1 MERQKISYI
10 FKEQSSGTYTQTI
23 TVKNYEDEECE
34 DLSAEYELND
44 IEMELDIDDNTI
56 EACLTEE
63 GNESFKKQLKE
74 QLGLEPEEEGSC
86 AKISFTDIDE
96 IEFENDEGEIEVYK
110 RK

>member
-74 QLGLEPEEEGSC
+74 QFGREPEEESGC
-86 AKISFTDIDE
+86 LKISFTDIDE
-96 IEFENDEGEIEVYK
+96 IEFENDEGEIEVFK